1 MPRSDGRFRFETPPN
16 NGGKYTLGMGEWA
29 GFFWGCF
36 QCIATKFSLC
46 SHQVP
51 NVFPNIFPTTPH
63 FVPYD
68 LPNSFSWN
76 LYRWAWDLYVYM
88 SGVNVSICW
97 RVSKVLELFC
107 NGPIK
112 KAHCTKR
119 GSLDDVN
126 KSLLWPNE

>member
-1 MPRSDGRFRFETPPN
+1 
-16 NGGKYTLGMGEWA
+16 
-29 GFFWGCF
+29 
-36 QCIATKFSLC
+36 
-46 SHQVP
+46 
-51 NVFPNIFPTTPH
+51 VFPNIFSTTPH

-68 LPNSFSWN
+68 LPSGFSWN

-88 SGVNVSICW
+88 FGVNVSICW

-112 KAHCTKR
+112 RLIAQKR
-119 GSLDDVN
+119 GSLDNVN